1 MRRTIMR
8 SAILGFGVA
17 AAMVATTGA
26 GAAPA
31 LDGTVLTHGSAGG
44 TAVEVGDTL
53 TAGLADG
60 TSATFFDSDSGDQ
73 GVTCATSSFTG
84 TVEENP
90 TAPGTATGTISE
102 QTLGDCTANIV
113 GVTSVAITV
122 ENLPYTMTASSDAGN
137 PVAISGDTMRI
148 SAELDTLIG
157 TITCVYEASEINGN
171 ADNADNSITF
181 TNQEFNRTEGPDN
194 CFSPGYFTATYSPV
208 ETADGSPVF
217 VN

>member
-1 MRRTIMR
+1 MRRSTMR
-8 SAILGFGVA
+8 STVLGVGVA
-17 AAMVATTGA
+17 AAMFASM

-31 LDGTVLTHGSAGG
+31 LDSTVLTQGSAGG
-44 TAVEVGDTL
+44 DAVAVGETL

-73 GVTCATSSFTG
+73 GVTCATSTFTG
-84 TVEENP
+84 TVDENP

-102 QTLGDCTANIV
+102 QTLSDCTANII

-122 ENLPYTMTASSDAGN
+122 ENLPYAMSVSSDDGN

-157 TITCVYEASEINGN
+157 TITCVYEADEINGN
-171 ADNADNSITF
+171 SDNADNSINF
-181 TNQEFNRTEGPDN
+181 TSQEFNRTDGPDQ
-194 CFSPGYFTATYSPV
+194 CFSPGYFTASYSPV